1 MNNYSDIVKKLGF
14 LIKDQSVLHA
24 KHTWY
29 KVGKKGQIHA
39 KSDCGGGKTAP
50 VVLTLEQSCRLRTC
64 KLCWHYELPNILNV
78 WDALKAINAICESIE
93 QSELTLKA
101 PSCDAILLGKVVE
114 YTDLCKLKI
123 GSLLDD
129 TDVTAR
135 RDMQYVSALLE
146 DTINNMHDKRD
157 ELNEYIT
164 EYAVTQNMVHYGY
177 GTDQTTSACLDF
189 MQTICGK
196 QISWIYYS
204 WCSERTKGVA
214 AAAEAGVA
222 CFTKLN
228 IVNSLTNVTEILEM
242 YDLTNENLHDES
254 VVQLHKLFE
263 IWESIYTALV
273 NESRE
278 QGDVLVG
285 CDLPVVS
292 PKAAGALLI
301 CKGQY
306 GLRKQ
311 TSICLMPSSVAQ
323 WLQYGEFYG
332 PRTDRFNVVTD
343 NGNIETACLETLA
356 SLWDPNDKSSIYSDL
371 HTALAASRSV

>member
-1 MNNYSDIVKKLGF
+1 MNNCSDIVKKFGF

-50 VVLTLEQSCRLRTC
+50 VVLTLEQSARLRTC

-78 WDALKAINAICESIE
+78 WDALNTINAICECIE

-101 PSCDAILLGKVVE
+101 PWCDALLLGKVVE
-114 YTDLCKLKI
+114 YTDLCKLRI
-123 GSLLDD
+123 SSLLDD

-135 RDMQYVSALLE
+135 INVQYVRDMLT
-146 DTINNMHDKRD
+146 DTINNMHNKRD
-157 ELNEYIT
+157 ELNEYIA
-164 EYAVTQNMVHYGY
+164 EYAVTQNMLHYGY
-177 GTDQTTSACLDF
+177 GTDQSTSACLDF

-204 WCSERTKGVA
+204 WCNERTKGVA

-228 IVNSLTNVTEILEM
+228 IVNSLINVTEILEM
-242 YDLTNENLHDES
+242 YDLTNENLRNES
-254 VVQLHKLFE
+254 MTQLHKLFE
-263 IWESIYTALV
+263 IWESIYIALV

-285 CDLPVVS
+285 YGLPVVS
-292 PKAAGALLI
+292 PKVAGVLLI
-301 CKGQY
+301 CKGHY
-306 GLRKQ
+306 GLDKQ
-311 TSICLMPSSVAQ
+311 TSICLMPGAVAQ

-332 PRTDRFNVVTD
+332 PRTARFDVVTD
-343 NGNIETACLETLA
+343 NDNIETACLETLA
-356 SLWDPNDKSSIYSDL
+356 SLWDPDDKSSVYSDL
-371 HTALAASRSV
+371 HTALAASRYV